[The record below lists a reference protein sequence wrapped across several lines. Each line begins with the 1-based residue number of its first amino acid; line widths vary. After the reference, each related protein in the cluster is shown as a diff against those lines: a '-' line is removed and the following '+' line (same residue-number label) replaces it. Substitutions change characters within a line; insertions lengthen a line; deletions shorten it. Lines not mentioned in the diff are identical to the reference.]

1 METSSHVPVILIKII
16 IIWDQAQQ
24 IENRCKQRN
33 SHSADTAK
41 ISITFIITIMT
52 MWQGRYPG
60 AFSWKH

>member
-1 METSSHVPVILIKII
+1 MGSS
-16 IIWDQAQQ
+16 QQ